1 MKNIFS
7 KFDNDNSL
15 DLLLRGNKV
24 TESSHIVSFENSDD
38 ALDSLYEIYNESVN
52 KFVEY
57 KSAIYLENLVVNHM
71 LYEKLDKERAEVLL
85 NESTEVKIN
94 QLSENLNQT
103 ISNIQSWIATLE
115 VSAKDDNEWNHCIET
130 SKRLTDFIN
139 NGCENEE
146 LLLKVVK
153 ESLIGYKG
161 IPWNKSVDDTNIIE
175 KGDKIMKNERV
186 SKIIATKEA
195 TLNELKVIAESAEL
209 VNEVNEMQ
217 QSITNLKVKIFDND
231 GEMTQESYEMLM
243 DLDVL
248 EEGLKEKMA
257 AKMSGIKDKR
267 VAKKIA
273 KKEAQIEK
281 IKAQIEKIK
290 DFHKNTVEELEAD
303 IEYCNEKGDEKGK
316 AKIEKKLAKEKE
328 NHAYD
333 IEELEEDIRIIEGE
347 IEKLRGKVKE
357 TDGEMTQ
364 EAYEILMELDV
375 LEEGLKSKV
384 KAIGDKRLNK
394 KLAKREN
401 LLGKMKQMLLD
412 VEDEGHKEKIQSD
425 ILDLESDIEKIKGK
439 LEKNIDEVV
448 QESYLEVVFEHNG
461 YDMIDEYD
469 YLDEGLRQKIRGMK
483 DDHLVKKVDKKEAK
497 LAEKKIQ
504 LGEMETPEDD
514 KKKAKVEKEIEKLE
528 KEIERLKGKIKSEPG
543 ENIVEGEGTQESAEI
558 DDEELSLEAY
568 EIKRLEAQLEEMEA
582 KIEAKQQVL
591 NESYSYRTEIELEV
605 LEEGL
610 KEIKGKIEGV
620 REKLADKCYNWVAKK
635 YTSQTRIKYHLDELQ
650 ATVEDAENL
659 LKSREG
665 EGKGA
670 KIKRLA
676 GNIATLI
683 VCPPLLVVLKQIP
696 TTLSSEKNLRTS
708 IKYAKMEMAA
718 FRKRLNELDSLGK
731 GEEEAPAQENF
742 SVQETAEI
750 MALIE
755 SIIEYEAKIE
765 AKQQVLNESYSYR
778 TEIELEVLE
787 EGLKGSINSLIEK
800 VKKPVYDWICNK
812 YNNNAGIAKAIDRLE
827 DAMKNAKAAKNS
839 TENAN
844 QLVAAVSVCPKVK
857 GLVAGKALAAAG
869 GVSALLVIAGVLL
882 KLYKKRKA
890 ELAKGE
896 EVKPEDKQ
904 EEAPAQEMFSVEEAA
919 ELSMM
924 FDTLIEQEEKIEAKR
939 QVLNENYS
947 YKNDIEVEI
956 LEEGL
961 KDLGVKIDNKINDA
975 ILKYKK
981 PEALKRIIEREQDF
995 IDEAK
1000 ACLEERDQEKGV
1012 KKFFKVVGRSVVYGM
1027 LGNAL
1032 TPRVSLGANP
1042 AKVIRKYI
1050 ASAER
1055 FVAAANRRL
1064 AKLEGEGKQEEA
1076 PAQESTNYKS
1086 VFKDVLDTIDFED

>member
-71 LYEKLDKERAEVLL
+71 LYEKLDKERAEVIL
-85 NESTEVKIN
+85 NETTEVKIN

-115 VSAKDDNEWNHCIET
+115 VSTKDDNEWNHCIET

-146 LLLKVVK
+146 HLLKVVK

-195 TLNELKVIAESAEL
+195 TLNELKVIAESVEL

-217 QSITNLKVKIFDND
+217 QSITNLKVKIFDNG

-316 AKIEKKLAKEKE
+316 AKIEKKLSKEKE

-364 EAYEILMELDV
+364 EAYEILMGLDV

-439 LEKNIDEVV
+439 LEKNVDEVV
-448 QESYLEVVFEHNG
+448 QESYLEVVFEHNE

-543 ENIVEGEGTQESAEI
+543 ENIVEGQCESTEI
-558 DDEELSLEAY
+558 DNEELSLEAY
-568 EIKRLEAQLEEMEA
+568 EIEMLEAQLEEMEA

-610 KEIKGKIEGV
+610 KEVKGKLEGV

-635 YTSQTRIKYHLDELQ
+635 YTSQTRIEYHLDELK
-650 ATVEDAENL
+650 ATIEDAENL

-665 EGKGA
+665 ESKGA
-670 KIKRLA
+670 KAKRLA
-676 GNIATLI
+676 GNIVALM
-683 VCPPLLVVLKQIP
+683 VCPHVLVALRQSATV
-696 TTLSSEKNLRTS
+696 LSSEKNLRTT
-708 IKYAKMEMAA
+708 IKYANMEMAA
-718 FRKRLNELDSLGK
+718 FRKRLNELNSQGK
-731 GEEEAPAQENF
+731 GE
-742 SVQETAEI
+742 
-750 MALIE
+750 
-755 SIIEYEAKIE
+755 
-765 AKQQVLNESYSYR
+765 
-778 TEIELEVLE
+778 
-787 EGLKGSINSLIEK
+787 
-800 VKKPVYDWICNK
+800 
-812 YNNNAGIAKAIDRLE
+812 
-827 DAMKNAKAAKNS
+827 
-839 TENAN
+839 
-844 QLVAAVSVCPKVK
+844 
-857 GLVAGKALAAAG
+857 
-869 GVSALLVIAGVLL
+869 
-882 KLYKKRKA
+882 
-890 ELAKGE
+890 
-896 EVKPEDKQ
+896 

-924 FDTLIEQEEKIEAKR
+924 IDALIEQEEKIEAKR

-947 YKNDIEVEI
+947 YRNDVEVEI

-981 PEALKRIIEREQDF
+981 PDALKRIIEREQDF

-1027 LGNAL
+1027 MGSAL

-1064 AKLEGEGKQEEA
+1064 AKLEGENKQEEA

>member
-71 LYEKLDKERAEVLL
+71 LYEKLDKERAEVIL
-85 NESTEVKIN
+85 NETTEVKIN

-115 VSAKDDNEWNHCIET
+115 VSTKDDNEWNHCIET

-146 LLLKVVK
+146 HLLKVVK

-195 TLNELKVIAESAEL
+195 TLNELKVIAESVEL

-217 QSITNLKVKIFDND
+217 QSITNLKVKIFDNG

-316 AKIEKKLAKEKE
+316 AKIEKKLSKEKE

-364 EAYEILMELDV
+364 EAYEILMGLDV

-439 LEKNIDEVV
+439 LEKNVDEVV
-448 QESYLEVVFEHNG
+448 QESYLEVVFEHNE

-543 ENIVEGEGTQESAEI
+543 ENIVEGQCESTEI
-558 DDEELSLEAY
+558 DNEELSLEAY
-568 EIKRLEAQLEEMEA
+568 EIEMLEAQLEEMEA

-610 KEIKGKIEGV
+610 KEVKGKLEGV

-635 YTSQTRIKYHLDELQ
+635 YTSQTRIEYHLDELK
-650 ATVEDAENL
+650 ATLEDAENI

-665 EGKGA
+665 ESKGA
-670 KIKRLA
+670 KAKRLA
-676 GNIATLI
+676 GNIVALM
-683 VCPPLLVVLKQIP
+683 VCPHVLVALRQSATV
-696 TTLSSEKNLRTS
+696 LSSEKNLRTT
-708 IKYAKMEMAA
+708 IKYANMEMAA
-718 FRKRLNELDSLGK
+718 FRKRLNELNSQGK
-731 GEEEAPAQENF
+731 GE
-742 SVQETAEI
+742 
-750 MALIE
+750 
-755 SIIEYEAKIE
+755 
-765 AKQQVLNESYSYR
+765 
-778 TEIELEVLE
+778 
-787 EGLKGSINSLIEK
+787 
-800 VKKPVYDWICNK
+800 
-812 YNNNAGIAKAIDRLE
+812 
-827 DAMKNAKAAKNS
+827 
-839 TENAN
+839 
-844 QLVAAVSVCPKVK
+844 
-857 GLVAGKALAAAG
+857 
-869 GVSALLVIAGVLL
+869 
-882 KLYKKRKA
+882 
-890 ELAKGE
+890 
-896 EVKPEDKQ
+896 

-924 FDTLIEQEEKIEAKR
+924 IDALIEQEEKIEAKR

-947 YKNDIEVEI
+947 YRNDVEVEI

-981 PEALKRIIEREQDF
+981 PDALKRIIEREQDF

-1027 LGNAL
+1027 MGSAL

-1064 AKLEGEGKQEEA
+1064 AKLEGENKQEEA